1 LTDFSQDGEQAVI
14 EEWAAGRV
22 GSFLEVGAYNGV
34 DYSNTRALM
43 LRGWA
48 GVAVEPAPDM
58 CASLREAVAGF
69 PVEVVEAACIAGRPA
84 QYMRREPTVLRWT
97 PGQPFSSL
105 VQNEGN
111 FEPVQVETVTVDELA
126 SRWLLRFAGPRLLSL
141 DTEGTTIGL
150 LVAFLD
156 RLAGCRDDLCVA
168 VEAHENVADERAV
181 ALTALEHF
189 GFGVL
194 DSNPVNVI
202 ASRCG

>member
-1 LTDFSQDGEQAVI
+1 MANADFSQDGEQAII
-14 EEWAAGRV
+14 ERWAAGRV

-43 LRGWA
+43 LDGWS

-58 CASLREAVAGF
+58 CAHLRVAVAGF
-69 PVEVVEAACIAGRPA
+69 PVEVVEAACVADGEKPI
-84 QYMRREPTVLRWT
+84 TLRWT

-111 FEPVQVETVTVDELA
+111 FEPVTVETISVDELA
-126 SRWLLRFAGPRLLSL
+126 SHWLLRHPGPRLLSL
-141 DTEGTTIGL
+141 DTEGTTVGL
-150 LVAFLD
+150 LLCFLH
-156 RLAGCRDDLCVA
+156 RLAGNRDDLCVA

-189 GFGVL
+189 GFSVL
-194 DSNPVNVI
+194 GSNPVNVI